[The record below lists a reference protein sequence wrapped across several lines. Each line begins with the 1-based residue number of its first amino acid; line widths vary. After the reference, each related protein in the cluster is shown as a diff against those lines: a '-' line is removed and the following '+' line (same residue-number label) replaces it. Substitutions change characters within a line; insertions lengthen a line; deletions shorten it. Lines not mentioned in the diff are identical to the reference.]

1 MPHSDRLYS
10 LGTIENDLIYFVK
23 FVKFPRR
30 ETLFFFFIIPPPPQL
45 FELFIVTWY
54 HEFRWKENRGYDCF
68 GFLAGDGER
77 LESMKVVRGGKRS
90 GRGEEEIG

>member
-1 MPHSDRLYS
+1 MS
-10 LGTIENDLIYFVK
+10 LDGKRIEVTIV
-23 FVKFPRR
+23 
-30 ETLFFFFIIPPPPQL
+30 
-45 FELFIVTWY
+45 
-54 HEFRWKENRGYDCF
+54 F

>member
-30 ETLFFFFIIPPPPQL
+30 ETLFFSDYTPPT
-45 FELFIVTWY
+45 IW
-54 HEFRWKENRGYDCF
+54 
-68 GFLAGDGER
+68 
-77 LESMKVVRGGKRS
+77 VVYSDMSLDGKRI
-90 GRGEEEIG
+90 EVKIVLDF